1 VTWCATLL
9 ACRFKEGAMKG
20 ERSTVSPA
28 QKIVRNLTTVEKDAR
43 AHEAI
48 DERRKLREEMARK
61 RQER

>member
-1 VTWCATLL
+1 MASCANRL
-9 ACRFKEGAMKG
+9 ACRCEEGA
-20 ERSTVSPA
+20 PA

-48 DERRKLREEMARK
+48 DERRKLRDEMARK

>member
-1 VTWCATLL
+1 
-9 ACRFKEGAMKG
+9 MKG
-20 ERSTVSPA
+20 ERSTASPA

-61 RQER
+61 RLER